1 VPALRAVLFDFGDTL
16 FGRTGGHRAIVEDA
30 AARAVQVDEATA
42 LELWEAVQA
51 EASTPEELAKGRDL
65 SPEAHRECW
74 TALYSRLDS
83 LAVGL
88 GKSMY
93 AREIDPFGWEPFAD
107 TEMALRTLR
116 SADVPLG
123 VVSDTGW
130 DIRPVFGAHG
140 LDELVDVF
148 VLSCEQGVAKP
159 APRLFEVACDEL
171 GVVPAV
177 TLMVGNNPLT
187 DGGAIHAGLPTYILP
202 AAVDDGARGLDAVLT
217 LLGMETSPS
226 A

>member
-1 VPALRAVLFDFGDTL
+1 
-16 FGRTGGHRAIVEDA
+16 VEDA
-30 AARAVQVDEATA
+30 AARGVRVDEATA
-42 LELWEAVQA
+42 LELWETVQA
-51 EASTPEELAKGRDL
+51 EASAPEELAKGRDL

-88 GKSMY
+88 GKAMY

-107 TEMALRTLR
+107 TEMALQTLR
-116 SADVPLG
+116 SAGVPLG

-140 LDELVDVF
+140 LDELVEVF
-148 VLSCEQGVAKP
+148 VLSCEHGVAKP

-171 GVVPAV
+171 GVIPAETV
-177 TLMVGNNPLT
+177 MVGNNPLT

-202 AAVDDGARGLDAVLT
+202 AAVDGGARGLDAVLT